1 MTYNIT
7 KPGLPPYST
16 VTSEAEAIADCEE
29 ANRIICPGHE
39 IYRES
44 DGAYM
49 VEDSTGG
56 LCEYVRQYLPHR
68 QGSAALAAQRLAI
81 FGSPFASRDQFVL
94 AGVIGR
100 ITV

>member
-39 IYRES
+39 IYRQS

-56 LCEYVRQYLPHR
+56 LCEYVGPSFLGIILPTAR
-68 QGSAALAAQRLAI
+68 GMQ
-81 FGSPFASRDQFVL
+81 PW
-94 AGVIGR
+94 
-100 ITV
+100 